1 MNEKISSLPT
11 NKKSL
16 SLGSLPQGTSLGK
29 VKNQYLKSE
38 YKQVLQNK
46 VYDLEAQYNTKLNE
60 LERELKST
68 GKVTSDVDLIGKITI
83 MPNVNK
89 VMETMPDWLKKAFN
103 IDFKTKTAPKT
114 VTTPKTQQLLD
125 EATDLKAQINEYQ
138 AIVNRQKVGLTEQIW
153 DPIKAGGLGMTGR
166 ALLGTAQDLLGVQNA
181 TGYVNRVVPTTMEY
195 EAQFTKAAT
204 ESGVGKF
211 AQDAALNLAYMMPTA
226 LVTLLTGNPNY
237 GLAIM
242 GLSTYETSYADAKFE
257 GKTDEEAVSFGIL
270 QAAKEV
276 GLGKLLG
283 GATRIFGPS
292 IGSKLMGQVISKVIP
307 NQFAQTYV
315 ANMVSEFGEEYVQ
328 QVLDPVIRNITF
340 NEKNKIDLFSYEN
353 LYAGALGGVTSVI
366 TGLPRLGVGLEVTR
380 INKLQDDLT
389 KVLSNPDQTMQ
400 EIMTGTSEIEVGDKL
415 LEEIS
420 NISEKTKEAVKTYK
434 EKPTTEAVPRL
445 GKIDTEI
452 SNIDT
457 RLTQL
462 EADLAKY
469 EKANKVV
476 AAEDVKYEI
485 DKLTAQKETLLKE
498 QGQLKEVVKV
508 QKQINKFKK
517 SDLADLIQLAF
528 TEAGY
533 KVDYVKNL
541 GSKGRVDHTNKIV
554 ELDIDNPDI
563 LFVKAHEIVHIL
575 EKRDN
580 TFIPRMMKF
589 IEDTYSKK
597 TIDSLKNVIM
607 KSYKISETDPN
618 LNSEIVAHFMEQKA
632 FTVNETLA
640 KLYSLDK
647 KTFNETKRAIN
658 NAYKY
663 LLKFNDPM
671 AGKML
676 DNIIKV
682 RNLIK
687 VVESRALRKETK
699 QAKVKMPMQ
708 EKALPTKTE
717 VPTKKGM
724 STDERIKFNIQQFA
738 KQRNISFEQARD
750 LYWAIERAKA
760 KEGYKAQSAAVQ
772 QELINEELDRI
783 EKSRIYADEGDLL
796 NVILFKKTAAQWR
809 EENPTISKKYNQRDF
824 ASARK
829 LEILSNME
837 ELNERYILRGIPQNE
852 RMQLLTDYVQSQN
865 RQNRQKIND
874 ELKKG
879 KPVVVGEEGS
889 FSNTVENSPVKPRKS
904 RTQVKKQIEY
914 NVTQMN
920 EAELD
925 AMLSTLAKSEMLPI
939 KNKKEKL
946 KKSQIQESRYIDY
959 NLNEHI
965 FIPTKTEEVIA
976 TLPEEINGG
985 RAAGIIKQLA
995 GMKEYEE
1002 NGAMSFLTGKE
1013 NQIIKRQDLM
1023 LYVKA
1028 NKVALKSVLDISGGE
1043 APYPMYENSYRQPG
1057 INTGYGMYRIILPE
1071 IVMRRAGLNDYY
1083 KQVHYPDANV
1093 LSVIRLDTRFKS
1105 DNESP
1110 VLFLGEVQ
1118 SDIFQG
1124 QYNIKEERKI
1134 INERNITKK
1143 DFEGPYIFADDNTKI
1158 VFFIRHIDGMK
1169 IITDSYKDMIDN
1181 TFNKLSKQNQT
1192 ALTKYFI
1199 ELYSFPEESSMP
1211 DSPINLVRVISN
1223 VDRFIEMLD
1232 TEYGHTYKQNIID
1245 ILTEL
1250 KTKYDIQRDKLIN
1263 KLSNTEEVRNL
1274 KFGDNIEYRKTN
1286 VLKNYENWQA
1296 ITMKTMIQYAIDNNY
1311 GYVAWPTGKQ
1321 VNDVYSQDKKGI
1333 INNYDEQ
1340 IPNVTNKILS
1350 KYNVKVG
1357 EIELLFDKKLKNEVP
1372 LATSDLFGL
1381 QTSELPKRYIQDVV
1395 DYFINIKN
1403 GKSKSGKILSYS
1415 DIDNMIL
1422 TLKFEDFATELNLN
1436 GIEVS
1441 GIAMRYNTW
1450 LEENEPNY
1458 IKTTNKYHGFEIT
1471 DEMRKVIGT
1480 KGQYMFSKNINW
1492 NVPLDASE
1500 FGYTNT
1506 YEIDPDDAATTFN
1519 IAKMEFNPKLKT
1531 FSNERMAQ
1539 ELKLDEVDFDN
1550 TRPFDFRRR
1559 AFTHPFRW
1567 ASKFLYDKAAAIID
1581 NRIMYPTL
1589 KHEAMNI
1596 RFKDVE
1602 LNGLSK
1608 FGIKAASPESAAVQ
1622 KYGQREY
1629 INRNGEVVPYELSDL
1644 KKEFPNNWQKIKE
1657 TADYMTERYKVMF
1670 DTINKVRTYY
1680 GLKPYNAPD
1689 NYFMN
1694 FRRFNKAFEFLGMEK
1709 IVDPD
1714 FDLEYLDTQLNSET
1728 EHGKLTLKKKGE
1740 RIEYDAIR
1748 GFEMFLDKAGVVIF
1762 HTEDV
1767 MKIRFLSNYIR
1778 NKYAEGRVITK
1789 NGQRVPMSKKHLQKY
1804 TDLLDDYADSI
1815 SGKMN
1820 EQDYILYKIFGKRGT
1835 EIALYLK
1842 NRVGANYVGGNAATP
1857 LTQFVPIFQ
1866 SFATSNKKQ
1875 HFVRAFAEAAARVD
1889 GTGDNFNETNY
1900 LMITRKGKTVKLYKA
1915 SAKVSGVKIPGLETM
1930 TDAGYY
1936 LMQKTD
1942 MFAAEVITK
1951 TFYYDYLARGY
1962 SKEKA
1967 NQLSSVEAS
1976 KLMAGRTVVELP
1988 LAFRSKLMGLI
1999 TQFMLEKINEIDVWK
2014 DIFRTDYASLELN
2027 NLSATENVMKYNMQ
2041 KRLLNFTVLLT
2052 ITTMAGYFFRK
2063 TLGRDVLINPVGLLA
2078 DIIENSVNENLT
2090 PAQKQL
2096 KNLELISRNVPF
2108 ADVAFGGGRFP
2119 VLNIFPDIQAMT
2131 QSTSTFWEEVGQGV
2145 ATVLPPFGGSQA
2157 RKIATAVQAYTGGT
2171 YTNDEGKKV
2180 SYGGMDEAGVYTKT
2194 GGLKFPVKTDPLSVS
2209 KNLIFGINATEE
2221 AQQYYKN
2228 KYKPLTEKQT
2238 DYYFKVGLPIKDYRK
2253 YVKKINSFKGDG
2265 TYGSTKLQKLD
2276 YIYGLPI
2283 KDNQKEILEEYIT
2296 RQTEE

>member
-46 VYDLEAQYNTKLNE
+46 VYDLEAQYNTKLSE

-68 GKVTSDVDLIGKITI
+68 GKVTSDVDLIGKITTT
-83 MPNVNK
+83 PNVNK

-114 VTTPKTQQLLD
+114 ITTPKTQQLLD

-138 AIVNRQKVGLTEQIW
+138 AIVNRQNVGLTEQIW
-153 DPIKAGGLGMTGR
+153 DPVKAGGLGMTGR

-211 AQDAALNLAYMMPTA
+211 AQDAALNLAYMIPSA
-226 LVTLLTGNPNY
+226 LATLLTGNPSY
-237 GLAIM
+237 GLALM

-257 GKTDEEAVSFGIL
+257 GKSDEEAVSFGIL

-283 GATRIFGPS
+283 GATRIFGQS
-292 IGSKLMGQVISKVIP
+292 VGSKLMGQVISKVIP

-340 NEKNKIDLFSYEN
+340 DEKNKVDLFSYEN

-400 EIMTGTSEIEVGDKL
+400 EIMAGTSEIEVGNKL

-445 GKIDTEI
+445 GKINTEI

-469 EKANKVV
+469 ERANKVV

-498 QGQLKEVVKV
+498 QVQLKEVVKV

-533 KVDYVKNL
+533 KVEYVKNL

-563 LFVKAHEIVHIL
+563 LFVKAHEIVHVL
-575 EKRDN
+575 ETRDN

-589 IEDTYSKK
+589 IGDTYSKK
-597 TIDSLKNVIM
+597 TVDSLKNAIM
-607 KSYKISETDPN
+607 KSYKISENDPN
-618 LNSEIVAHFMEQKA
+618 LNSEMVAHFMEQKA

-663 LLKFNDPM
+663 LLKSNDPM

-682 RNLIK
+682 RNLMK
-687 VVESRALRKETK
+687 VVQSRAVRKETK

-708 EKALPTKTE
+708 EKALPSKETI
-717 VPTKKGM
+717 PIKKGM
-724 STDERIKFNIQQFA
+724 SADERIKFNIQQFA
-738 KQRNISFEQARD
+738 KQRNISFEEARD

-783 EKSRIYADEGDLL
+783 EKSRIYADEGDML
-796 NVILFKKTAAQWR
+796 NVILFNKTAAQWR

-824 ASARK
+824 ASKRK
-829 LEILSNME
+829 LEILTKME
-837 ELNERYILRGIPQNE
+837 ELNERYILRGIPQDE
-852 RMQLLTDYVQSQN
+852 RIQILVDYVQSQN
-865 RQNRQKIND
+865 RQNRQKINA

-889 FSNTVENSPVKPRKS
+889 FTNTVENSPVKPRKS

-914 NVTQMN
+914 NVSKMS
-920 EAELD
+920 EAEVD
-925 AMLSTLAKSEMLPI
+925 AMLSTLAKPDKLPI

-959 NLNEHI
+959 NLNETVYKASKI
-965 FIPTKTEEVIA
+965 EETIAKDIPDGMIGTNVI
-976 TLPEEINGG
+976 
-985 RAAGIIKQLA
+985 GIIKSKIGALERKWSGFDEYMSNNEYQKINKNELLA
-995 GMKEYEE
+995 Y
-1002 NGAMSFLTGKE
+1002 
-1013 NQIIKRQDLM
+1013 I
-1023 LYVKA
+1023 KA
-1028 NKVALKSVLDISGGE
+1028 NKLVLFEELRDDIGEEKTQYRGRYVIDGKYTDYKELTIQLPDIIMTRADVAPFYTSHFPEKT
-1043 APYPMYENSYRQPG
+1043 N
-1057 INTGYGMYRIILPE
+1057 ILSH
-1071 IVMRRAGLNDYY
+1071 VRFT
-1083 KQVHYPDANV
+1083 
-1093 LSVIRLDTRFKS
+1093 TRFDAK
-1105 DNESP
+1105 NESP
-1110 VLFLGEVQ
+1110 ILFLDEIQ
-1118 SDIFQG
+1118 SDLHQKKFGLKRKVELDTYKSIGIDDVNVRRYLDKLSFEIYGTNTETSNYVVEYSYNDILNKLLLLTPKEFNDKYNQLINELE
-1124 QYNIKEERKI
+1124 QTIKTKPIEIIKYIDSMYPEIYRDLLQTLKEEIVNSKEVKNIKK
-1134 INERNITKK
+1134 
-1143 DFEGPYIFADDNTKI
+1143 G
-1158 VFFIRHIDGMK
+1158 V
-1169 IITDSYKDMIDN
+1169 YKEV
-1181 TFNKLSKQNQT
+1181 TEQKLP
-1192 ALTKYFI
+1192 F
-1199 ELYSFPEESSMP
+1199 
-1211 DSPINLVRVISN
+1211 
-1223 VDRFIEMLD
+1223 
-1232 TEYGHTYKQNIID
+1232 
-1245 ILTEL
+1245 
-1250 KTKYDIQRDKLIN
+1250 
-1263 KLSNTEEVRNL
+1263 SNTWQELSL
-1274 KFGDNIEYRKTN
+1274 KR
-1286 VLKNYENWQA
+1286 
-1296 ITMKTMIQYAIDNNY
+1296 MIQYAIDNNY
-1311 GYVAWPTGKQ
+1311 GYIAWPHGEDINTIWKGKAGQ
-1321 VNDVYSQDKKGI
+1321 GT
-1333 INNYDEQ
+1333 INNYDKY
-1340 IPNVTNKILS
+1340 IPDAANKILKDFNITPKPINMIVS
-1350 KYNVKVG
+1350 EKLVG
-1357 EIELLFDKKLKNEVP
+1357 EITNYREWRYGIWNEKLSK
-1372 LATSDLFGL
+1372 
-1381 QTSELPKRYIQDVV
+1381 LPKEFLKRLVKSDGIKLFPQQINNLLYEDVTLTEFV
-1395 DYFINIKN
+1395 VE
-1403 GKSKSGKILSYS
+1403 SGLFFS
-1415 DIDNMIL
+1415 DVESMIV
-1422 TLKFEDFATELNLN
+1422 K
-1436 GIEVS
+1436 
-1441 GIAMRYNTW
+1441 YNNY
-1450 LEENEPNY
+1450 LLENEPVY
-1458 IKTTNKYHGFEIT
+1458 IKTTKEFMGFEIT

-1500 FGYTNT
+1500 FGYTNS

-1519 IAKMEFNPKLKT
+1519 IAKMEFNPKLRT
-1531 FSNERMAQ
+1531 FSNERMSQ

-1550 TRPFDFRRR
+1550 TRPLDFRRR

-1567 ASKFLYDKAAAIID
+1567 ASKFLYEKAAAIID

-1589 KHEAMNI
+1589 KHQAMNI

-1608 FGIKAASPESAAVQ
+1608 FGIEAASPESAAVQ

-1714 FDLEYLDTQLNSET
+1714 FDLEYLDTQLNSTT

-1748 GFEMFLDKAGVVIF
+1748 GYEMFLDKAGVVIF

-1767 MKIRFLSNYIR
+1767 MKIRFLSNYIK

-1789 NGQRVPMSKKHLQKY
+1789 NGQRVAMSKKHLRKY

-1820 EQDYILYKIFGKRGT
+1820 EQDYILYKLVGKRGT

-1875 HFVRAFAEAAARVD
+1875 HFVRAFAEAVARVD

-1900 LMITRKGKTVKLYKA
+1900 FMITRKGKTIKLYKA
-1915 SAKVSGVKIPGLETM
+1915 SAKVAGVKIPGLESM

-1988 LAFRSKLMGLI
+1988 LAFRSKFMGLI

-2063 TLGRDVLINPVGLLA
+2063 TLGRDVMINPVGLLA

-2131 QSTSTFWEEVGQGV
+2131 QSTSTFWEEVGQGA
-2145 ATVLPPFGGSQA
+2145 ATVLLPFGGSQI
-2157 RKIATAVQAYTGGT
+2157 RKTATALQAYAGGT
-2171 YTNDEGKKV
+2171 YTDDEGKKV
-2180 SYGGMDEAGVYTKT
+2180 SYGGMDEAGSYTKT
-2194 GGLKFPVKTDPLSVS
+2194 GGLKFPVKSDPLSVS

-2283 KDNQKEILEEYIT
+2283 KDNQKTILEEYIT